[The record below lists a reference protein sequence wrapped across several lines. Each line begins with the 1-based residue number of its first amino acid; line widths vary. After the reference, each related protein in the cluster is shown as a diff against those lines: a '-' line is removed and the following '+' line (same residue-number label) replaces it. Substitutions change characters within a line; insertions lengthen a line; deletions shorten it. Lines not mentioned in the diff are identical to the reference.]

1 MNKIS
6 SRKVEASKYKAKGEE
21 NINNENLMPSEFHY
35 QRDKY
40 GDNSSSL
47 NSNGNKIQDG
57 SAKLK
62 VLKQEWQR
70 LESVKAALRG
80 SALSDFEFQQVTQKL
95 GKHNLRSYI

>member
-6 SRKVEASKYKAKGEE
+6 SRKVEASKYKAQGEE

-35 QRDKY
+35 QREKF

-47 NSNGNKIQDG
+47 NLNGNKMQDG

-62 VLKQEWQR
+62 VLKQE
-70 LESVKAALRG
+70 
-80 SALSDFEFQQVTQKL
+80 
-95 GKHNLRSYI
+95 